1 MKKLAIVASGAFL
14 LAIAS
19 SPVHAADT
27 KSDTTGKTHHAQNAP
42 EPGTPPDN
50 TGVNVRDRNDAR
62 VTAQDQSESEA
73 DRKLT
78 QEIRKAI
85 VADDTL
91 STNAKNVKV
100 VTING
105 VVTLRGPVANEQ
117 EKGKV
122 ASKANGIAGVKRVD
136 NQLETTVTR

>member
-14 LAIAS
+14 FAIAA
-19 SPVHAADT
+19 SPGVHAADT
-27 KSDTTGKTHHAQNAP
+27 NTGKTHHAQNAP

-117 EKGKV
+117 EKHKV

-136 NQLETTVTR
+136 NQLESTVTR